1 MFKEKIN
8 MKQNITI
15 SSEDAEFIEFAFSLV
30 NTSRYPSFTKV
41 TEVYN
46 RVFNKQLSSTS
57 CGACIRQRILELK
70 ATLDKIN
77 AEILKEEETETI
89 TDIPYNT
96 ENQTNNEIKN
106 GGAIK
111 KESKEVEEK
120 SEEDQGVEESEQ
132 LKEKK
137 LKRGRPS
144 KNNQGSAS

>member
-1 MFKEKIN
+1 

-15 SSEDAEFIEFAFSLV
+15 SSEDTEFIEFAYSLI
-30 NTSRYPSFTKV
+30 NSAKFPSFTKV

-77 AEILKEEETETI
+77 AEILKEKETETI
-89 TDIPYNT
+89 TDIPSNT
-96 ENQTNNEIKN
+96 ENKINNKIKSGGEINEN
-106 GGAIK
+106 G
-111 KESKEVEEK
+111 KEVEEK
-120 SEEDQGVEESEQ
+120 SEEDQGVEEAEQ

-144 KNNQGSAS
+144 KTNQGSAS

>member
-1 MFKEKIN
+1 

-30 NTSRYPSFTKV
+30 NTSRYPSFTK
-41 TEVYN
+41 TTDVYN
-46 RVFNKQLSSTS
+46 RVYNKQLSSTS
-57 CGACIRQRILELK
+57 CAQCIRQRILELK

-77 AEILKEEETETI
+77 AEILKEKEEKEI
-89 TDIPYNT
+89 ILLK
-96 ENQTNNEIKN
+96 ENNEIKN
-106 GGAIK
+106 GGGIK

-120 SEEDQGVEESEQ
+120 SEEDQGVQEAEQ

-137 LKRGRPS
+137 PKRGRPS

>member
-1 MFKEKIN
+1 

-15 SSEDAEFIEFAFSLV
+15 SSEDAEFIEFAYSLI
-30 NTSRYPSFTKV
+30 NSAKYPSFTKV

-46 RVFNKQLSSTS
+46 RVYNKQLSSTS

-70 ATLDKIN
+70 ATLDKLN
-77 AEILKEEETETI
+77 EEILKEKETETI

-106 GGAIK
+106 GGEIK
-111 KESKEVEEK
+111 KESKELEEK
-120 SEEDQGVEESEQ
+120 SEEDQGVEEAEQ
-132 LKEKK
+132 KK
-137 LKRGRPS
+137 PKRGRPS

>member
-1 MFKEKIN
+1 

-15 SSEDAEFIEFAFSLV
+15 SSEDAEFIEFAYSLI
-30 NTSRYPSFTKV
+30 NSAKYPSFTKV

-46 RVFNKQLSSTS
+46 RVYNKQLSSTS

-89 TDIPYNT
+89 TNVPYST
-96 ENQTNNEIKN
+96 ENKINNKIKN
-106 GGAIK
+106 GGEIK

-120 SEEDQGVEESEQ
+120 SAEDQGVEEADQ
-132 LKEKK
+132 KK
-137 LKRGRPS
+137 PKRGRPS

>member
-1 MFKEKIN
+1 

-30 NTSRYPSFTKV
+30 NSAKYPSFTK
-41 TEVYN
+41 TTDVYN

-57 CGACIRQRILELK
+57 CAQCIRQRILELK

-77 AEILKEEETETI
+77 AEILKEEEIETI

-96 ENQTNNEIKN
+96 ENKENNKIKSGGGINEN
-106 GGAIK
+106 G
-111 KESKEVEEK
+111 KEVEEK
-120 SEEDQGVEESEQ
+120 SAEDQGVEEAEQ

>member
-1 MFKEKIN
+1 

-15 SSEDAEFIEFAFSLV
+15 SSEDAEFIEFAYGLINSAK
-30 NTSRYPSFTKV
+30 YPSFTKV

-46 RVFNKQLSSTS
+46 RVYNKQLSSTS

-70 ATLDKIN
+70 NTLDKLN
-77 AEILKEEETETI
+77 EEILKEKEEKEI
-89 TDIPYNT
+89 ILLK
-96 ENQTNNEIKN
+96 ENNEIKN
-106 GGAIK
+106 GGEIK

-120 SEEDQGVEESEQ
+120 SAEDQGVEEAEQ

-144 KNNQGSAS
+144 KTNQGSAS

>member
-1 MFKEKIN
+1 

-46 RVFNKQLSSTS
+46 RVYNKQLSSTS
-57 CGACIRQRILELK
+57 CGSCIRQRILELK
-70 ATLDKIN
+70 NTLDKLN
-77 AEILKEEETETI
+77 EEILKEKEKEI
-89 TDIPYNT
+89 ILLK
-96 ENQTNNEIKN
+96 ENKEIKD
-106 GGAIK
+106 GGEIK

-120 SEEDQGVEESEQ
+120 SEEDQGVEEAEQ
-132 LKEKK
+132 LQEKK

>member
-1 MFKEKIN
+1 

-30 NTSRYPSFTKV
+30 NSAKYPSFTKV

-46 RVFNKQLSSTS
+46 RVYNKQLSSTS

-77 AEILKEEETETI
+77 AEILKEKETETI
-89 TDIPYNT
+89 TDIPSNT
-96 ENQTNNEIKN
+96 ENKEIKN
-106 GGAIK
+106 GGEIN
-111 KESKEVEEK
+111 ENGKEVEEK
-120 SEEDQGVEESEQ
+120 SEEDQGVEEAEQ
-132 LKEKK
+132 KK
-137 LKRGRPS
+137 PKRGRPS

>member
-1 MFKEKIN
+1 

-30 NTSRYPSFTKV
+30 NSAKFPSFTK
-41 TEVYN
+41 TTDVYN

-57 CGACIRQRILELK
+57 CAQCIRQRILELK

-77 AEILKEEETETI
+77 AEILKEEEEI
-89 TDIPYNT
+89 ILLNK
-96 ENQTNNEIKN
+96 NKEIKN
-106 GGAIK
+106 GGEIK

-120 SEEDQGVEESEQ
+120 SAENQGVEEAEQ
-132 LKEKK
+132 KK
-137 LKRGRPS
+137 PKRGRPS

>member
-1 MFKEKIN
+1 

-30 NTSRYPSFTKV
+30 NSAKYPSFTK
-41 TEVYN
+41 TTDVYN

-57 CGACIRQRILELK
+57 CAQCIRQRILELK

-89 TDIPYNT
+89 TDIPYST
-96 ENQTNNEIKN
+96 ENHKNNEIKN
-106 GGAIK
+106 GGETK
-111 KESKEVEEK
+111 KESKKVEEK

-132 LKEKK
+132 KK
-137 LKRGRPS
+137 PKRGRPS

>member
-1 MFKEKIN
+1 

-15 SSEDAEFIEFAFSLV
+15 SSEDAEFIEFAYSLI
-30 NTSRYPSFTKV
+30 NSAKYPSFTKV

-46 RVFNKQLSSTS
+46 RVYNKQLSSTS

-89 TDIPYNT
+89 TNVPYST
-96 ENQTNNEIKN
+96 ENKINNKIKN
-106 GGAIK
+106 GGEIK

-120 SEEDQGVEESEQ
+120 SEEDKGVEEAEQ
-132 LKEKK
+132 KK
-137 LKRGRPS
+137 PKRGRPS

>member
-1 MFKEKIN
+1 

-15 SSEDAEFIEFAFSLV
+15 SSEDAKFIEFAYNLV
-30 NTSRYPSFTKV
+30 NSAKFPSFTKV

-46 RVFNKQLSSTS
+46 RVYNKQLSSTS
-57 CGACIRQRILELK
+57 CAQCIRQRVLELK
-70 ATLDKIN
+70 NTLDKLN
-77 AEILKEEETETI
+77 EEILKEEKTETI
-89 TDIPYNT
+89 TNIPYNT
-96 ENQTNNEIKN
+96 ENHKNNEIKN

-120 SEEDQGVEESEQ
+120 SEEDQGVEEAEQ

-144 KNNQGSAS
+144 KTNQGSAS

>member
-1 MFKEKIN
+1 

-15 SSEDAEFIEFAFSLV
+15 SSEDAEFIEFAYSLI
-30 NTSRYPSFTKV
+30 NSAKFPSFTKV

-46 RVFNKQLSSTS
+46 RVYNKQLSSTS
-57 CGACIRQRILELK
+57 CGSCIRQRILELK

-96 ENQTNNEIKN
+96 ENHKNNEIKN
-106 GGAIK
+106 GGGIN
-111 KESKEVEEK
+111 ENGKEVEEK
-120 SEEDQGVEESEQ
+120 SEEDKGVEEAEQ

-137 LKRGRPS
+137 PKRGRPS
-144 KNNQGSAS
+144 KNNQVLAS

>member
-1 MFKEKIN
+1 

-15 SSEDAEFIEFAFSLV
+15 SSEDAEFIEFAYSLI
-30 NTSRYPSFTKV
+30 NSAKYPSFTKV

-46 RVFNKQLSSTS
+46 RVYNKQLSSTS

-89 TDIPYNT
+89 TNVPYNT
-96 ENQTNNEIKN
+96 ENKINNKIKSGGEINEN
-106 GGAIK
+106 GK
-111 KESKEVEEK
+111 KVEEK
-120 SEEDQGVEESEQ
+120 SEEDQGVEEAEQ
-132 LKEKK
+132 KK
-137 LKRGRPS
+137 PKRGRPS

>member
-1 MFKEKIN
+1 

-30 NTSRYPSFTKV
+30 NSAKYPSFTK
-41 TEVYN
+41 TTDVYN

-57 CGACIRQRILELK
+57 CAQCIRQRILELK

-77 AEILKEEETETI
+77 AEILKEEEEKEI
-89 TDIPYNT
+89 ILLK
-96 ENQTNNEIKN
+96 ENNEIKN
-106 GGAIK
+106 GGEIK

-120 SEEDQGVEESEQ
+120 SEEDQGVEEAEQ

-137 LKRGRPS
+137 LKRGKPS

>member
-1 MFKEKIN
+1 

-30 NTSRYPSFTKV
+30 NTSRYPSFTK
-41 TEVYN
+41 TTDVYN

-57 CGACIRQRILELK
+57 CAQCIRQRILELK

-77 AEILKEEETETI
+77 AEILKEKETETI

-96 ENQTNNEIKN
+96 ENKINNKIKSGGEINEN
-106 GGAIK
+106 G
-111 KESKEVEEK
+111 KEVEGK
-120 SEEDQGVEESEQ
+120 SAESKGVEEAEQ
-132 LKEKK
+132 KK
-137 LKRGRPS
+137 PKRGRPS

>member
-1 MFKEKIN
+1 

-30 NTSRYPSFTKV
+30 NSAKYPSFTKV

-46 RVFNKQLSSTS
+46 RVYNKQLSSTS

-70 ATLDKIN
+70 NTLDKLN
-77 AEILKEEETETI
+77 EEILKEKEEKEN
-89 TDIPYNT
+89 IPLA
-96 ENQTNNEIKN
+96 ENHKNNEIKN
-106 GGAIK
+106 GGEIN
-111 KESKEVEEK
+111 ENGKEVEEK

-132 LKEKK
+132 KK
-137 LKRGRPS
+137 PKRGRPS

>member
-1 MFKEKIN
+1 

-15 SSEDAEFIEFAFSLV
+15 SSEDAKFIEFAYNLV
-30 NTSRYPSFTKV
+30 NSAKFPSFTK
-41 TEVYN
+41 TTDVYN

-57 CGACIRQRILELK
+57 CAQCIRQRILELK

-96 ENQTNNEIKN
+96 ENHKNNEIKN
-106 GGAIK
+106 GGEIK
-111 KESKEVEEK
+111 KESKELEEK
-120 SEEDQGVEESEQ
+120 SEEDQGVEEAEQ
-132 LKEKK
+132 KK
-137 LKRGRPS
+137 PKRGRPS